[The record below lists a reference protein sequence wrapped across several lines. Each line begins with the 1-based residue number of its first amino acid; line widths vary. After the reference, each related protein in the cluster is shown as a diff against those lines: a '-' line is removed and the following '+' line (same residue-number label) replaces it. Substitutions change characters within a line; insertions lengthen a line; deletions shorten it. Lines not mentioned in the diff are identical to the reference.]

1 MSGLVTFVK
10 IMERSAIPEHL
21 IVILSA
27 VGDRLASVVGLVAPV
42 VEGSEFGG
50 AGRFGRRYKCRGA
63 SWATQQWSSVW

>member
-27 VGDRLASVVGLVAPV
+27 VGDRLARSWVCWHRSSKGVGLMELADLVVGINAV
-42 VEGSEFGG
+42 V
-50 AGRFGRRYKCRGA
+50 
-63 SWATQQWSSVW
+63 